1 MEEAVPLPSERKFG
15 LFFAAVLGGFA
26 AWSLYRGRPL
36 LGAALLAIAL
46 GLIVA
51 TLLAPHWLRAP
62 NRAWF
67 KLGMAL
73 NAIVSPIVLGA
84 IFVLIFVPV
93 ALAMRLAG
101 RDPLHRRY
109 DADASTY
116 WVERRP
122 PGPAADSFN
131 HQF

>member
-73 NAIVSPIVLGA
+73 NAGALDAEDFYREDDVSFAAKMLEKIFLGENLQTA
-84 IFVLIFVPV
+84 
-93 ALAMRLAG
+93 R
-101 RDPLHRRY
+101 
-109 DADASTY
+109 
-116 WVERRP
+116 
-122 PGPAADSFN
+122 
-131 HQF
+131 